1 MIERKYNLHA
11 PVLDFFN
18 GWASAII
25 ISFAVHGAMI
35 WAVIILSGDISKPNL
50 IKAFNVEVV
59 VESAPEKTYDTKK
72 TKNKHI
78 KILPGQIAPPSITTL
93 HQSPQNLVVKE
104 KIRKTISIVPKTTKT
119 NSTIQPIYALEPKH
133 KPDIPRQPSKKNLDS
148 QNISKSPAT
157 KLIKKH
163 AIEFS
168 PPRLETIRRD
178 ISPIIPGSSSDK
190 ARSKAP
196 PAKTTTPTQ
205 PPKIDPKGKNLWP
218 RYPRRARQRGIEGEI
233 LLRIKVNAKGRSI
246 GIEVLKSSGHDIL
259 DEAAVDALKNWHFQ
273 PGRRGTKP
281 VEASMDMPVV
291 FRLQ

>member
-18 GWASAII
+18 GWISAII
-25 ISFAVHGAMI
+25 ISLAVHGAMI
-35 WAVIILSGDISKPNL
+35 WAVIIFSGDISKPNL
-50 IKAFNVEVV
+50 VKAFNVEVV
-59 VESAPEKTYDTKK
+59 VESAPGKQYDTKK
-72 TKNKHI
+72 TKI
-78 KILPGQIAPPSITTL
+78 KDIRILPRQIAPPSTTTL
-93 HQSPQNLVVKE
+93 HQSPQNLAE
-104 KIRKTISIVPKTTKT
+104 KKIERITSILPKTTKT
-119 NSTIQPIYALEPKH
+119 NSTIQPIYAPKPKH
-133 KPDIPRQPSKKNLDS
+133 KPDIPRQPLKKILDS

-157 KLIKKH
+157 KLTKKH

-168 PPRLETIRRD
+168 PPRLETIRQD

-190 ARSKAP
+190 ARRKAP
-196 PAKTTTPTQ
+196 TAKTTTPTQ

-233 LLRIKVNAKGRSI
+233 LLRIKVNAKGRSS
-246 GIEVLKSSGHDIL
+246 GIEVLKSSGHSIL

-273 PGRRGTKP
+273 PGRRGKKP

-291 FRLQ
+291 FRLK